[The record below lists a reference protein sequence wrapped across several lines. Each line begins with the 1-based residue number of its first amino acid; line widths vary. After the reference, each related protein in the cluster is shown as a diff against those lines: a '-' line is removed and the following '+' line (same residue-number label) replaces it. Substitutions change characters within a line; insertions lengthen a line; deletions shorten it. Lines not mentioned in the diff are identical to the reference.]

1 MSSKAVVMWLSLV
14 AGLLLAGVIWSP
26 AGADAEVEPGL
37 VEGMKLKGETEMAAP
52 ASVEKV
58 HVRVINKQGALS
70 ELVHVPKVVRTDEEW
85 KARLTPEQY
94 RIMRNHGT
102 EPAFCG
108 GLLKNKE
115 TGFYLCAGCNL
126 PLFES
131 NAKFESGTG
140 WPSFF
145 QPAAIENILE
155 RTDTSYGMVRTEI
168 LCRRCESHLGHLFP
182 DGPKPTGMRYCLNSE
197 ALKFAPTAELAT
209 HGEDTS
215 PAIVAKAVFA
225 GGCFWCVEAVFEEID
240 GVVDAIS
247 GYAGGTPETANYQAV
262 CTGKTGHAEVVEILY
277 DPSKVTFDALLRVHF
292 ATHDPTTLN
301 RQGNDVGPQYRSAVF
316 YSDEKEKAI
325 AETMIRELDEQKV
338 FPSKIVTTLEPLT
351 AFYPAEAYHQNYV
364 CRNPRQPYVRA
375 VALPKVEKLR
385 KVLSG
390 KGE

>member
-262 CTGKTGHAEVVEILY
+262 CTGQTGHAEVVEILY